1 MIKTKVDVVS
11 GFLGA
16 GKTTFIKK
24 LLADVIKGE
33 KVVLIENEFGEIA
46 VDGGF
51 LKDAGVEI
59 KEMSQGCICCSLVGD
74 FAKSLKEILVDYTPD
89 RIIIEP
95 SGVGKLSD
103 VLKAI
108 GDVESELN
116 VENNSAVTVVD
127 ARKCRLY
134 HKNFGEFFNNQI
146 QFASTVI
153 LSRTDLADQKT
164 IDEAAEVIRELN
176 PTATIITTQLDL
188 LSPDKLMEILESP
201 VDLKTE
207 MLAELHDEHEHH
219 HHEHHHHHHDD
230 GECDDPECECHHHH
244 DDDDD
249 EHEHHHHGHHHH
261 DGGECDD
268 PECECHH
275 HHDDDDDEHE
285 HHHHHHDDG
294 ECDDPECEC
303 HHHHEHGHHHAD
315 EVFESWGRENAP
327 CMSEDKLSDILHK
340 LADTEEFG
348 IVIRAKGMIPA
359 DETKKEWLYFD
370 VVPGEVEIRKGEPDL
385 TGKVCVIGPELNEE
399 KLEEAFA

>member
-127 ARKCRLY
+127 ARKCKLY

-164 IDEAAEVIRELN
+164 IDEATEVIRELN

-219 HHEHHHHHHDD
+219 HHEHHHHHH
-230 GECDDPECECHHHH
+230 GEE
-244 DDDDD
+244 
-249 EHEHHHHGHHHH
+249 
-261 DGGECDD
+261 
-268 PECECHH
+268 
-275 HHDDDDDEHE
+275 
-285 HHHHHHDDG
+285 

-327 CMSEDKLSDILHK
+327 CMSEAKLSDILHK

-348 IVIRAKGMIPA
+348 TVIRAKGMIPA

>member
-127 ARKCRLY
+127 ARKCKLY

-164 IDEAAEVIRELN
+164 IDEATEVIRELN
-176 PTATIITTQLDL
+176 PTATVITTQLDL

-219 HHEHHHHHHDD
+219 HEHHHHHH
-230 GECDDPECECHHHH
+230 GEE
-244 DDDDD
+244 
-249 EHEHHHHGHHHH
+249 
-261 DGGECDD
+261 
-268 PECECHH
+268 
-275 HHDDDDDEHE
+275 
-285 HHHHHHDDG
+285 

-327 CMSEDKLSDILHK
+327 CMSEAKLSDILHK

-348 IVIRAKGMIPA
+348 TVIRAKGMIPA